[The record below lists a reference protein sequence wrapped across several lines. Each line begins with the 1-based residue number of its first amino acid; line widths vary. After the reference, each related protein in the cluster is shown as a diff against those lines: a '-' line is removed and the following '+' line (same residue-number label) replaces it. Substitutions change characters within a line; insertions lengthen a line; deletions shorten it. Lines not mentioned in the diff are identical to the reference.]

1 MPERKLGRLEV
12 ERGNELEQHYV
23 NVMVDIEPGQRARNI
38 NPGGGG
44 YGDPKRRPL
53 DKVAADVRNGIV
65 SVEAARA
72 EYGAVVDPQTFAID
86 QAASAALRA
95 A

>member
-1 MPERKLGRLEV
+1 
-12 ERGNELEQHYV
+12 
-23 NVMVDIEPGQRARNI
+23 MVDIEPGQRARNI